1 MKIDKPIFILA
12 PARSGTTIFYNL
24 FTRHK
29 DTAFPEHFADKYWK
43 SSWKFKLIPLM
54 VKQQIWRYK
63 KRPLPHEG
71 GFWRKYHPYSTYL
84 DETDVTLQEK
94 NYIYSAITA
103 QLRAFNAKRFVG
115 RVHDFM
121 LQIRF
126 LNELF
131 PDAFYIILKRD
142 PKAVVNSQYK
152 MMLGVWK
159 KNGVGSGNNYG
170 RVIEKFAKENSVLE
184 SCINYYNHYVNTMEK
199 DLSLIK
205 EKTKF
210 VQYESFVKNPRYEL
224 KRLYEY
230 TDLPWYDEL
239 KNDIPEV
246 LELTS
251 LDKWHS
257 LPDHEK
263 EILEN
268 AFK

>member
-1 MKIDKPIFILA
+1 MKIDRPIFILA

-29 DTAFPEHFADKYWK
+29 ETAFPEHFADKYWN
-43 SSWKFKLIPLM
+43 SPWKFKIIPLM

-71 GFWRKYHPYSTYL
+71 RFWRKYHPYSKYL
-84 DETDVTLQEK
+84 MEADVIPQEK
-94 NYIYSAITA
+94 NYIYSIITA
-103 QLRAFNAKRFVG
+103 QLRAFNARRFVD

-142 PKAVVNSQYK
+142 PRAVVSSQYK
-152 MMLGVWK
+152 MMTDIWS
-159 KNGVGSGNNYG
+159 KNGVGGGNNYG
-170 RVIEKFAKENSVLE
+170 RVIEKFVNGGSLLE
-184 SCINYYNHYVNTMEK
+184 TCINYYNHYVKTMEK
-199 DLSLIK
+199 DLILI
-205 EKTKF
+205 EDRTRIIH
-210 VQYESFVKNPRYEL
+210 YEDFVKNPRYEL
-224 KRLYEY
+224 QKLYEF

-239 KNDIPEV
+239 KNDIPEI
-246 LELTS
+246 LELTT
-251 LDKWHS
+251 LDKWRS

-263 EILEN
+263 EILERV
-268 AFK
+268 FK